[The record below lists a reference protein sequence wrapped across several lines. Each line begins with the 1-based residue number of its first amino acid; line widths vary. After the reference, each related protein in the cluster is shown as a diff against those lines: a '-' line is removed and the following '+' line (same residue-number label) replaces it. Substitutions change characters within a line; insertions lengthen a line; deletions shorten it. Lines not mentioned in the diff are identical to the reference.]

1 MSVPSDRDVYASRC
15 LRVAA
20 AAGAAGLTMRKLKQP
35 ALEVARGGKAVAF
48 PIVTDAR
55 TWRDTSVE
63 EAFYVVLVDARSWSM
78 ASETISKA
86 SVVASLEDEVEK
98 AEIPRVRQDLGD
110 ELERVKN
117 LTEMLG
123 GEDELNSLYA
133 TAELI

>member
-1 MSVPSDRDVYASRC
+1 
-15 LRVAA
+15 
-20 AAGAAGLTMRKLKQP
+20 
-35 ALEVARGGKAVAF
+35 
-48 PIVTDAR
+48 
-55 TWRDTSVE
+55 VE